1 MLAVLQA
8 LPSKSQLL
16 KAIITERRCIV
27 DALFVI
33 ETSFSVIAGWIY
45 SCSMLK
51 HRKVTQT
58 GSVERTW
65 H

>member
-16 KAIITERRCIV
+16 KAIITEHRCIV

-33 ETSFSVIAGWIY
+33 ETSFSVIAGWI
-45 SCSMLK
+45 
-51 HRKVTQT
+51 
-58 GSVERTW
+58 
-65 H
+65 